1 LRKKDT
7 QGAGT
12 QQTEV
17 VVPTEEDIQKYLV
30 AVNGVSRVD
39 LLEGF
44 ADLVGER
51 MGYWMGRRL
60 QGQEM
65 SDKCKTELTAVRDKS
80 KSLREHVA
88 ELISEEKPEVRDAIK
103 AEQKELTGLRKTASE
118 ATKPFRTKISE
129 LTKAVKYCDTVT
141 IPDSLKEL
149 GKAVAP
155 RFSLSE
161 WVSKALEAAKN
172 KKKKQ

>member
-1 LRKKDT
+1 M
-7 QGAGT
+7 
-12 QQTEV
+12 
-17 VVPTEEDIQKYLV
+17 
-30 AVNGVSRVD
+30 
-39 LLEGF
+39 LEGF

-51 MGYWMGRRL
+51 FGYWMARRM

-65 SDKCKTELTAVRDKS
+65 SDKCKAELTAVREKS

-88 ELISEEKPEVRDAIK
+88 ELISEEKPEVRETIK
-103 AEQKELTGLRKTASE
+103 AEQKELISLRKTASE
-118 ATKPFRTKISE
+118 VTKPFREKIGE
-129 LTKAVKYCDTVT
+129 LAKAVKFCDTVT

-149 GKAVAP
+149 GKPVAP
-155 RFSLSE
+155 RFSLSD